1 MTWSGERTLKVVER
15 TSECRGIV
23 SLRLA
28 SADGSPLPPF
38 EPGQYLTFNLDVPG
52 QDRPVIR
59 CYSLS
64 DAPADTYRITVKRVG
79 KGLASTHINVALEP
93 GDTLVARDGLGLAG
107 MVKASVG
114 RISDTADAQPK
125 PLSTG
130 DSQ

>member
-1 MTWSGERTLKVVER
+1 MDLSAISLGSQSALTALSSSELDEAERSAKHPDEETAKAFE
-15 TSECRGIV
+15 
-23 SLRLA
+23 SLFARML
-28 SADGSPLPPF
+28 
-38 EPGQYLTFNLDVPG
+38 
-52 QDRPVIR
+52 
-59 CYSLS
+59 
-64 DAPADTYRITVKRVG
+64 VKELR
-79 KGLASTHINVALEP
+79 KGLPNGPFGGGAGSDVFEGWFDEHL